1 MTDWNALFVG
11 SILMLLFAILLW
23 PERGLYFRWR
33 SRRQLDSRETI
44 EDTLMHV
51 HQHQQERQPVTTESL
66 ADGLGIST
74 NNASRLVQRMGAK
87 GLLSVSQDEVRLT
100 RAGHRW
106 ALQVVRAHRLFER
119 YLADETGVPIE
130 EIHQHAHRL
139 EHSLSPQELDKLDAD
154 MGYPAFDPHGDPIPT
169 ADGVLEVVESQP
181 LTDWPAEKP
190 AQIVHI
196 EDEPPQ
202 VFAQIL
208 AEGLRPGLILSVLES
223 TSSRIVLEA
232 NEAEHVLAPVVAAN
246 IAVRAAPRVVPAPSF
261 AKLTA
266 LKIGQQARVIGLDD
280 ACQGLTR
287 RRFLDLGI
295 TPGVLIEPV
304 MQSGFGEPTAYRV
317 RDTLIAL
324 RQEQSD
330 LILID
335 RNGDKR

>member
-11 SILMLLFAILLW
+11 SVLILLFAILLW

-33 SRRQLDSRETI
+33 SRRRLDARETI

-51 HQHQQERQPVTTESL
+51 HQRRQERQPVTAESL
-66 ADGLGIST
+66 ADGLGISI
-74 NNASRLVQRMGAK
+74 NNASKLVQRMETK
-87 GLLSVSQDEVRLT
+87 ELLSIQPDGVHLT
-100 RAGHRW
+100 KAGHRW

-139 EHSLSPQELDKLDAD
+139 EHKFSPQELDKLEAD

-169 ADGVLEVVESQP
+169 ADGVLAVVESQP

-208 AEGLRPGLILSVLES
+208 VEGLMPGTVLNVLDS
-223 TSSRIVLEA
+223 TPARIVLEA
-232 NEAEHVLAPVVAAN
+232 NETEHVLAPAVAAN
-246 IAVRAAPRVVPAPSF
+246 ISVREAPQRGPTPTLE
-261 AKLTA
+261 KLTA
-266 LKIGQQARVIGLDD
+266 LRVGQQARVLGLDD
-280 ACQGLTR
+280 TCQGLTR

-304 MQSGFGEPTAYRV
+304 MQSAFGEPTAYRV